1 MASYGNF
8 ITPPN
13 ENKEE
18 YPYAPVWSALSI
30 EAGVLAT
37 SVFVLYVIISIL
49 KLATPTRL
57 QPAFGFGLA
66 ISPLILW
73 LLFSWFGERKA
84 SDPRRHL
91 IAVVIVTMLAANSIG
106 IPILDLFYR
115 TTQWLPLA
123 PAVNRILGYTL
134 TAGIVQQLIKY
145 IVMRYMVWPQNMR
158 VRLDG
163 VAYGI
168 ASGIGYATVLSLQFV
183 TITPTA
189 PPDIIAFHVFANYA
203 LHTATGILIGY
214 GLSETCFSN
223 PTPIFLSIIL
233 LISAVIT
240 GIAIPI
246 RAGLVNTSLTISA
259 TSTPKSLLGLGFSF
273 AVLVIVTLI
282 VAGLIRNA
290 DRLEREAGAEIEE

>member
-18 YPYAPVWSALSI
+18 YPYAPVWRALSV
-30 EAGVLAT
+30 EAGILAT
-37 SVFVLYVIISIL
+37 SVFVLYAIISIL

-57 QPAFGFGLA
+57 QLAFGIGLA

-73 LLFSWFGERKA
+73 ILFSWFAERRA
-84 SDPRRHL
+84 SDPRRQL
-91 IAVVIVTMLAANSIG
+91 IAVVIITMLTANSIG
-106 IPILDLFYR
+106 IPILDQFYR

-145 IVMRYMVWPQNMR
+145 IVIRYIVWPQNMR
-158 VRLDG
+158 IRLDG

-168 ASGIGYATVLSLQFV
+168 ASGIGYATILNLQFV
-183 TITPTA
+183 TLTPNA
-189 PPDIIAFHVFANYA
+189 PPDTIAFHVFANYA

-223 PTPIFLSIIL
+223 PTPIFLSIVLI
-233 LISAVIT
+233 ISAVVT

-246 RAGLVNTSLTISA
+246 RAGLVNTALTISA
-259 TSTPKSLLGLGFSF
+259 TSSPKSLLGLGFSF
-273 AVLVIVTLI
+273 AVLIVITLI

-290 DRLEREAGAEIEE
+290 DRLEREARADIEE